1 MTESPF
7 SWTSGGT
14 TCGQLTV
21 RANTWDEMTDKLAQ
35 VASDPQ
41 NYIEAT
47 SIALASFKAAALV
60 HAPAPVA
67 ALAAAVEPV
76 PQWAAPFPA
85 APIAPALPQPVAA
98 AGPPAG
104 HMCDCGLP
112 MALKTSAHGGF
123 YVCSKPWRVNGAEN
137 PDRCKKKVNL

>member
-14 TCGQLTV
+14 TCGQLTI
-21 RANTWDEMTDKLAQ
+21 RANTWDEMTDKLAE
-35 VASDPQ
+35 VAADPQ

-60 HAPAPVA
+60 HTAAPAAAVAEPAPVWAAQPVAPVA
-67 ALAAAVEPV
+67 AAPV
-76 PQWAAPFPA
+76 
-85 APIAPALPQPVAA
+85 LPQPVAQVA
-98 AGPPAG
+98 APGQ
-104 HMCDCGLP
+104 HLCDCGLP
-112 MALKTSAHGGF
+112 MTLKNSNFGSF
-123 YVCSKPWRVNGAEN
+123 YVCAKPWKVNGVEN